1 MANSIDIVVPD
12 LGDFDNVEIIE
23 VLVAP
28 GDTVA
33 REDGLITLETDKA
46 SFDEPAPDSG
56 VVESLT
62 VAIGDTV
69 STGDVIGKLGVQVTD
84 TVVIA
89 PALAAPPTGDTTVMA
104 TPAGELPKTGG
115 KQTLVVP
122 DLGDF
127 DDVEVIE
134 VHIQPGDTVAVDDP
148 LVTLETDKAAMDVPA
163 VVAGTIESVVM
174 KIGEKVSAGASIAII
189 DAVAG
194 ELAEDAQAPA
204 PEPAKAVSAPQPEAA
219 PRQQPSAPQTAPAGG
234 QPRIDEAGFSKA
246 HASPSVR
253 KLARELG
260 VDLVQ
265 VSGSGVKNRIVHDD
279 VKAYVKTI
287 LTGKATATVGGALP
301 KTPTVDF
308 AKFGEIDVQP
318 LTRIQKISGPRLQAS
333 WINLPHVTQHDLADI
348 TDLEAK
354 RQVLKGPAKERGI
367 GLTPL
372 AFVMKACVAALHEY
386 PKVNSSLS
394 DDGESLVYKKYCH
407 LGFAAET
414 DQGLMVPVIR
424 DADKKDIYEIA
435 KELGEL
441 SALAR
446 EGKLKAE
453 NLQGATF
460 TISSLGGIGGTA
472 FTPIVNAPEVAILG
486 VSRSSIQPV
495 WKGSKFEPRLMLPL
509 SFSYDHRVIDGAQA
523 VRFTTFLGQKLADV
537 DALLQAI
544 P

>member
-1 MANSIDIVVPD
+1 MANTIDIVVPD
-12 LGDFDNVEIIE
+12 IGDFENVEIIE
-23 VLVAP
+23 VLVSP
-28 GDTVA
+28 GDSVA

-46 SFDEPAPDSG
+46 SFDVPAPEG
-56 VVESLT
+56 GTIESLT
-62 VAIGDTV
+62 VAAGDTV
-69 STGDVIGKLGVQVTD
+69 SAGDVIGKLAVQVTD
-84 TVVIA
+84 TVVIT
-89 PALAAPPTGDTTVMA
+89 PAIAAAPTGDTTVMA
-104 TPAGELPKTGG
+104 TPAGQPAKSGG

-134 VHIQPGDTVAVDDP
+134 VHINPGDKVEVDDP

-163 VVAGTIESVVM
+163 VVAGTIESVVI
-174 KIGEKVSAGASIAII
+174 KIGEKVSAGAVVAII
-189 DAVAG
+189 DAVADDG
-194 ELAEDAQAPA
+194 DEESATEASPAVADAAPPPPA
-204 PEPAKAVSAPQPEAA
+204 PSPRPEAPKTA
-219 PRQQPSAPQTAPAGG
+219 ASAGKL
-234 QPRIDEAGFSKA
+234 PRIDEAGFSKA

-260 VDLVQ
+260 VNLAQ
-265 VSGSGVKNRIVHDD
+265 VKGSGTKNRVLHDD
-279 VKAYVKTI
+279 VKAFVKAI
-287 LTGKATATVGGALP
+287 LSGKAESASGGALP

-354 RQVLKGPAKERGI
+354 RQLLKGPAKARGI

-372 AFVMKACVAALHEY
+372 AFVMKACVAALAEY
-386 PKVNSSLS
+386 PKVNASLS

-407 LGFAAET
+407 LGFAADT

-435 KELGEL
+435 QELGEL

-446 EGKLKAE
+446 EGKLKSD

-486 VSRSSIQPV
+486 VSRSSVQPV
-495 WKGSKFEPRLMLPL
+495 WNGSKFEPRLMLPL

-523 VRFTTFLGQKLADV
+523 VRFTTFLGARLGDV

>member
-1 MANSIDIVVPD
+1 MTKTIDIVVPD
-12 LGDFDNVEIIE
+12 LGDFENVEVIE
-23 VLVAP
+23 VLV
-28 GDTVA
+28 GSGENVE
-33 REDGLITLETDKA
+33 REDGLITVETDKA
-46 SFDEPAPDSG
+46 SMDIPSPENG
-56 VVESLT
+56 VVDKLA
-62 VAIGDTV
+62 VNVGDTV
-69 STGDVIGKLGVQVTD
+69 STGDVIGQLTMEVGD

-89 PALAAPPTGDTTVMA
+89 PAIEPEPSGDTTVLVDDA
-104 TPAGELPKTGG
+104 PKPIG

-127 DDVEVIE
+127 ADVEVIE
-134 VHIQPGDTVAVDDP
+134 VHIKAGDTVDIEDP

-163 VVAGTIESVVM
+163 IVAGTIDSVLV
-174 KIGEKVSAGASIAII
+174 KIGDNVSEGASLAII

-194 ELAEDAQAPA
+194 GATPA
-204 PEPAKAVSAPQPEAA
+204 GS
-219 PRQQPSAPQTAPAGG
+219 GG
-234 QPRIDEAGFSKA
+234 QPDPEVASEGAPAQAAAPPQVAAPARPAAPAALPSIDEAGFSKA

-260 VDLVQ
+260 VNLVQ
-265 VSGSGVKNRIVHDD
+265 VNGSGLKSRILHDD
-279 VKAYVKTI
+279 VKAFVKAI
-287 LTGKATATVGGALP
+287 LTGQAAGPVGGGLP
-301 KTPTVDF
+301 KTPVVDF

-348 TDLEAK
+348 TDLEAR
-354 RQVLKGPAKERGI
+354 RQQLKGPAKEKGI

-372 AFVMKACVAALHEY
+372 AFIMKACVAALQEF
-386 PKVNSSLS
+386 PRVNASLS
-394 DDGESLVYKKYCH
+394 EDGESLVYKQYVH
-407 LGFAAET
+407 LGFAADTEN
-414 DQGLMVPVIR
+414 GLMVPVIR
-424 DADKKDIYEIA
+424 DADKKDVYEIA
-435 KELGEL
+435 RELGEL

-446 EGKLKAE
+446 EGKLKAAQ
-453 NLQGATF
+453 LQGACF

-486 VSRSSIQPV
+486 VSRSSMQPV
-495 WKGSKFEPRLMLPL
+495 WNGSEFEPRLMLPL

-537 DALLQAI
+537 ESLLQAI